1 MRSHTARWLT
11 ACVVLT
17 GAACA
22 GSGRNQSTGA
32 APIDTVHIRS
42 ADTMPT
48 PNGAG
53 AGAMRSDTATHDSAG
68 RAVPGNAQQDSTS
81 GMSRVGPIDT
91 TKQDSANRSE
101 ADSVP

>member
-1 MRSHTARWLT
+1 MRSHRATWL
-11 ACVVLT
+11 AAFAALT
-17 GAACA
+17 GIACA

-48 PNGAG
+48 A
-53 AGAMRSDTATHDSAG
+53 AGAMRADTATHM
-68 RAVPGNAQQDSTS
+68 ST
-81 GMSRVGPIDT
+81 VGPIDT
-91 TKQDSANRSE
+91 TRQDSAKRSG

>member
-1 MRSHTARWLT
+1 MRSYSARWL
-11 ACVVLT
+11 AAFAMLT

-22 GSGRNQSTGA
+22 GSGRNQSSGA

-48 PNGAG
+48 ANG
-53 AGAMRSDTATHDSAG
+53 AGAMRADTATHDSAG
-68 RAVPGNAQQDSTS
+68 RAVPGAAHQDSTS
-81 GMSRVGPIDT
+81 GMGGVGPIDT
-91 TKQDSANRSE
+91 TKQDSAKRSG

>member
-1 MRSHTARWLT
+1 MRSHRTTWLAAFAALAGT
-11 ACVVLT
+11 
-17 GAACA
+17 ACA

-48 PNGAG
+48 A
-53 AGAMRSDTATHDSAG
+53 AGAMRADTATHDSAG
-68 RAVPGNAQQDSTS
+68 RAVPGKAQQDSTS
-81 GMSRVGPIDT
+81 GMSTVGPIDT
-91 TKQDSANRSE
+91 TRQDSAKRSG

>member
-1 MRSHTARWLT
+1 MRSQTATWLT
-11 ACVVLT
+11 AIAVLT

-48 PNGAG
+48 PTGSPAV
-53 AGAMRSDTATHDSAG
+53 RSDTAARDSAN
-68 RAVPGNAQQDSTS
+68 RAVPGAAQQDSTS
-81 GMSRVGPIDT
+81 GMSTVGPLDT
-91 TKQDSANRSE
+91 TRQDSAKRSG
-101 ADSVP
+101 ADSAP

>member
-1 MRSHTARWLT
+1 MRSHTGAWLT
-11 ACVVLT
+11 AFAVFT

-22 GSGRNQSTGA
+22 GSGRNQGTGA

-42 ADTMPT
+42 SDTMPPAT
-48 PNGAG
+48 GT
-53 AGAMRSDTATHDSAG
+53 GAMRSDTAAHDSVG

-81 GMSRVGPIDT
+81 GMSGVGAIDT
-91 TKQDSANRSE
+91 TKQDSAKRSG

>member
-1 MRSHTARWLT
+1 MRSHTAAWT
-11 ACVVLT
+11 IAVAVLT

-42 ADTMPT
+42 ADTMP
-48 PNGAG
+48 PAHG
-53 AGAMRSDTATHDSAG
+53 AGAMRTDTAAHDSAD

-81 GMSRVGPIDT
+81 GMSGVGSIDT
-91 TKQDSANRSE
+91 TRQDSAKRSG